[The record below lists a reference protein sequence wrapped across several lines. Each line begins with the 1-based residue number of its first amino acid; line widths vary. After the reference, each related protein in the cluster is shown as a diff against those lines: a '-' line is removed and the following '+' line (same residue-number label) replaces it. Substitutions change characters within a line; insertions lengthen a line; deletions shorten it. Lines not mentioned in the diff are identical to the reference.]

1 MKTLWNSA
9 LGLLIVAGGLLGLAL
24 PFGKMATQ
32 AGVPGIIWAFVV
44 SSGAG
49 SVLLVGLLL
58 RGARFP
64 VTTHRL
70 RYYFIAAAL
79 SYAMPNFMQFTA
91 IPHLGA
97 VYAGIMYTISPI
109 VTLMMSLLLG
119 VRRPNMLGVVGIIV
133 GFIGAVTVTLT
144 RGEAGRPADIFWVMI
159 GLLIPVFLGAGN
171 IYRTYDWPEDAGP
184 IELAAGSHLAAG
196 VLLFLGI
203 VLTGT
208 IGSFALLPGLP
219 LLVLAQVISAS
230 TMFAFFFRLQAVG
243 GPVYLS
249 QVGYVAAAIALG
261 SGIIFLG
268 ERYQLLTWIGA
279 GITVIG
285 VVMTTMAQAQ
295 SRARGAQ

>member
-1 MKTLWNSA
+1 
-9 LGLLIVAGGLLGLAL
+9 
-24 PFGKMATQ
+24 
-32 AGVPGIIWAFVV
+32 
-44 SSGAG
+44 
-49 SVLLVGLLL
+49 
-58 RGARFP
+58 
-64 VTTHRL
+64 
-70 RYYFIAAAL
+70 
-79 SYAMPNFMQFTA
+79 
-91 IPHLGA
+91 
-97 VYAGIMYTISPI
+97 
-109 VTLMMSLLLG
+109 
-119 VRRPNMLGVVGIIV
+119 
-133 GFIGAVTVTLT
+133 
-144 RGEAGRPADIFWVMI
+144 
-159 GLLIPVFLGAGN
+159 
-171 IYRTYDWPEDAGP
+171 
-184 IELAAGSHLAAG
+184 LAAG